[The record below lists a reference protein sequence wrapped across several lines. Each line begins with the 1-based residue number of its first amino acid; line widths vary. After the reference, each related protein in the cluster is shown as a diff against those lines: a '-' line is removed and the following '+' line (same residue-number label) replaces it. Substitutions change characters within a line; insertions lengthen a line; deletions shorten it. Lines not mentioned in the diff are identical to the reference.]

1 MLHKLGIRAVVT
13 LVEQPLPPG
22 LLEQWDLHAEHIPI
36 PDFTA
41 PALEQVAQAVA
52 AIDHFLDDG
61 RAVAVHCG
69 AGLGRTGTI
78 LACYLVAQGLSS
90 DEALAT
96 VRAQQPGSVE
106 TPEQEAVIVRYA
118 QYLAEQSRS
127 RPGTG

>member
-1 MLHKLGIRAVVT
+1 
-13 LVEQPLPPG
+13 
-22 LLEQWDLHAEHIPI
+22 
-36 PDFTA
+36 

-52 AIDHFLDDG
+52 AIDHFLDNG

-78 LACYLVAQGLSS
+78 LACYLAAQGLSS

-106 TPEQEAVIVRYA
+106 TPEQEAVSSCATRNTR
-118 QYLAEQSRS
+118 RS
-127 RPGTG
+127 RPVVDSALCNTSRRR